1 MSQVLDLLT
10 LQGFDDEAAALRA
23 ALADVER
30 RLGGDEELDDARRAL
45 ATAEAAAREVHR
57 QQKLLEDEVER
68 RSDKIAPE
76 EKRLYDGSVKN
87 PKELASI
94 QHEIEFLRAERGRF
108 EDQLIEV
115 LTRRETIDTEH
126 LDAKKLVEELE
137 ARREHQQ
144 QDLRHEARRLN
155 DMLAR
160 ADARREA
167 QKTKIDSR
175 ALRVYEEVRRRKG
188 GMAVARIQGGSCMGC
203 RITIP
208 DALRRRALSTD
219 TLAQCPNCERI
230 LYIG

>member
-45 ATAEAAAREVHR
+45 ATAETAAREVHR

-167 QKTKIDSR
+167 QKSKIDSR